1 MMDKPETM
9 PEEHELIAFR
19 VGRQE
24 FCINVMMVREIRGWT
39 EATTL
44 PKAPRYVKGVINL
57 RGSVLPIIDLAVR
70 LGMPGKAPTERNV
83 IIVVQVLQRQVGI
96 LVDAV
101 SDILMADKSAIQPL
115 PDVTSDHAKRF
126 LKGLL
131 AMDGRM
137 VSLIELDGIL
147 PEEDLEAA

>member
-101 SDILMADKSAIQPL
+101 SDILMAEKSAIQPL